1 MLGGWNS
8 CARLRGTYNSVWV
21 AARSGTRRYNFT
33 KAARAC
39 GTLGNAREGATLSS
53 ETGNGE
59 ENYYFFLVVKSVS
72 TWDNILSA
80 DLRSGVLY

>member
-1 MLGGWNS
+1 ME
-8 CARLRGTYNSVWV
+8 R
-21 AARSGTRRYNFT
+21 
-33 KAARAC
+33 
-39 GTLGNAREGATLSS
+39 
-53 ETGNGE
+53 